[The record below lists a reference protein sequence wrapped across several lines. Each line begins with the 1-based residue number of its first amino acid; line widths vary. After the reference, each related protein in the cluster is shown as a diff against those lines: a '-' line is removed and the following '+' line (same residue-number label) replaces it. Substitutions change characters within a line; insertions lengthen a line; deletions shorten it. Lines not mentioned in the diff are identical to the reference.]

1 MDTPATSPLH
11 PRLQRVLDRLSA
23 ALAQGEPPPEL
34 EALAREAHFSPFHFH
49 RLWRAL
55 TGEPIG
61 STVARLRLRRA
72 LGLLAQPG
80 ASITDV
86 ALAVGFESSQ
96 SFARLVR
103 QHLDTTP
110 GALRDDAA
118 ARDEAAR
125 RLERPLRATASNP
138 PLAVSVVSLA
148 PFDAVLVSATGDNEA
163 LAEAYGALFAWA
175 AEVGLVEAITGL
187 WGIDHDDRR
196 DVPAE
201 QCRAEAI
208 LAFPVGTTLAPAEGL
223 RAGHEAGGRYAR
235 VRVVGPYDRLEPALD
250 GLLADWW
257 PASGYA
263 LAERPILFQYLD
275 DPETTP
281 AEVLRTDIHLPLA

>member
-1 MDTPATSPLH
+1 MDTAATSPIN
-11 PRLQRVLDRLSA
+11 PRLQRVLDRITA
-23 ALAQGEPPPEL
+23 ALAQGEAPPEL
-34 EALAREAHFSPFHFH
+34 EALAHAAHFSPFHFH

-72 LGLLAQPG
+72 LGLLSQPG
-80 ASITDV
+80 ASVTDV

-118 ARDEAAR
+118 VREEAER
-125 RLERPLRATASNP
+125 RLARPLRAPVSSP
-138 PLAVSVVSLA
+138 RLAVNVVSLT
-148 PFDAVLVSATGDNEA
+148 PFDAVLVSATGDNET

-175 AEVGLVEAITGL
+175 AEAGLVESITGL
-187 WGIDHDDRR
+187 WSIEHDDRR
-196 DVPAE
+196 DVPPE

-208 LAFPVGTTLAPAEGL
+208 IAFPVGTPLAPPHDL
-223 RAGHEAGGRYAR
+223 RRAQEAGGRYAR

-250 GLLADWW
+250 ALLADWW
-257 PASGYA
+257 PTSGHA
-263 LAERPILFQYLD
+263 LAERPILFHYLD

>member
-1 MDTPATSPLH
+1 MDTTDTSPIN
-11 PRLQRVLDRLSA
+11 PRLQRGLDRITA
-23 ALAQGEPPPEL
+23 ALAHGEAPPEL
-34 EALAREAHFSPFHFH
+34 DALAREAHFSPFHFH

-61 STVARLRLRRA
+61 ATVARLRLRRA

-80 ASITDV
+80 VRITDV

-110 GALRDDAA
+110 GALRDDAGARDVA
-118 ARDEAAR
+118 ARE
-125 RLERPLRATASNP
+125 LERPLRAAASNP
-138 PLAVSVVSLA
+138 PLAVSVVSVA

-163 LAEAYGALFAWA
+163 LVEGYGALFAWA
-175 AEVGLVEAITGL
+175 AEAGRGESIIGL
-187 WGIDHDDRR
+187 WGIEHDDRR
-196 DVPAE
+196 DVPGEA
-201 QCRAEAI
+201 CLAEATI
-208 LAFPVGTTLAPAEGL
+208 ALPPGTPLAPASGL
-223 RAGHEAGGRYAR
+223 RAGMEAGGRYAR

-257 PASGYA
+257 PTSGHV
-263 LAERPILFQYLD
+263 LGERPILFQYLD

-281 AEVLRTDIHLPLA
+281 ADILRTDIHLPLA